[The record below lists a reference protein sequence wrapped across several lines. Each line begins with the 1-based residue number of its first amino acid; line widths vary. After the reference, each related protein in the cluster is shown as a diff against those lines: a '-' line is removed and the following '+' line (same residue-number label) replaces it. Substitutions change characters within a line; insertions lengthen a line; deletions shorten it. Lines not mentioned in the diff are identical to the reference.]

1 MTVKSMTGFGAA
13 TIETTDFSY
22 TCEIKS
28 LNSRYFDINVR
39 LPRYLGALEHK
50 IISVVK
56 RHAVRG
62 KIELNFN
69 IAPINSTDE
78 LPRLNEAALQHYVK
92 LSESVNKNLPYDSNN
107 LSIYQ
112 LLRLDGVL
120 ESPKKS
126 SDSSD
131 IHENGLLQC
140 VRSACSE
147 LEISRAVE
155 GDKLKSAL
163 EEIVGNITRH
173 REDIETKRVVIQE
186 ALIKNLESRISN
198 IINNLTASSKSEINK
213 LPEDRLATEIAI
225 LADKV
230 DIEEELTRLKAHE
243 CEFLKI
249 LAQGKEIGRKLD
261 FLCQEMHREIN
272 TISSKMT
279 HLDVSRLSL
288 DLKQQ
293 VERIRQQIQ
302 NVE

>member
-1 MTVKSMTGFGAA
+1 MSF
-13 TIETTDFSY
+13 
-22 TCEIKS
+22 
-28 LNSRYFDINVR
+28 
-39 LPRYLGALEHK
+39 
-50 IISVVK
+50 
-56 RHAVRG
+56 
-62 KIELNFN
+62 
-69 IAPINSTDE
+69 
-78 LPRLNEAALQHYVK
+78 
-92 LSESVNKNLPYDSNN
+92 
-107 LSIYQ
+107 
-112 LLRLDGVL
+112 
-120 ESPKKS
+120 
-126 SDSSD
+126 
-131 IHENGLLQC
+131 
-140 VRSACSE
+140 
-147 LEISRAVE
+147 
-155 GDKLKSAL
+155 
-163 EEIVGNITRH
+163 
-173 REDIETKRVVIQE
+173 E
-186 ALIKNLESRISN
+186 ALVRNLESRISN

-261 FLCQEMHREIN
+261 FLCQEMHIEIN